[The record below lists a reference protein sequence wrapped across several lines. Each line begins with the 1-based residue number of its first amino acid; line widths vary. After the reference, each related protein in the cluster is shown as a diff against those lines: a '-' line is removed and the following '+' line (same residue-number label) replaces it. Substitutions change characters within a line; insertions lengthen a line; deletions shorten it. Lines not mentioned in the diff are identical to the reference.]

1 MGGFFGIGNSSAKT
15 DRGRAL
21 GGWNAM
27 WDVWGK
33 SMDALQPA
41 TRAEQLVGGQ
51 PTTTGAGVSNLDMSS
66 DFWKSVLTGDKGA
79 QTAAAAPAINAVN
92 AQTQQQKQEQ
102 AQMGTS
108 RGGGTAGYNTQTEQE
123 RQADVTNAMLGLGP
137 KAAEQLQEVGGAQA
151 QVGQRE
157 LALALQQLGLSQEV
171 ARDIVTTSMES
182 RGQSHSMSPARIAET
197 AILSMIGL

>member
-41 TRAEQLVGGQ
+41 QRAEGMINASPTVSGGVGD
-51 PTTTGAGVSNLDMSS
+51 LDTAS
-66 DFWKSVLTGDKGA
+66 DFWRSVLSGDKGA
-79 QTAAAAPAINAVN
+79 TAAAAAPAVNAVN
-92 AQTQQQKQEQ
+92 AQAAQKRTEQ
-102 AQMGTS
+102 AQMGTA
-108 RGGGTAGYNTQTEQE
+108 RGGGTAGYNTMPEFE
-123 RQADVTNAMLGLGP
+123 RGSNITNAIFGLVP
-137 KAAEQLQEVGGAQA
+137 QAAQSLESTGGARA

-157 LALALQQLGLSQEV
+157 LALALQQLGLSEEV
-171 ARDIVTTSMES
+171 AKDIVTTSMSS
-182 RGQSHSMSPARIAET
+182 RTDSQAMSPARIAET

>member
-1 MGGFFGIGNSSAKT
+1 MGGILGIGNSSAKT

-33 SMDALQPA
+33 AANPNSLTQAS
-41 TRAEQLVGGQ
+41 TESG
-51 PTTTGAGVSNLDMSS
+51 TGAMDQAG
-66 DFWKSVLTGDKGA
+66 DFWKSVLSGDKGA

-102 AQMGTS
+102 ANMGTS

-123 RQADVTNAMLGLGP
+123 RQSDITNAMMGLGP
-137 KAAEQLQEVGGAQA
+137 KAAEQLEQVGGAQA
-151 QVGQRE
+151 QVGQRQ
-157 LALALQQLGLSQEV
+157 LALALQQLGLSEEV
-171 ARDIVTTSMES
+171 ARDIVTTSMQS
-182 RGQSHSMSPARIAET
+182 RTDSQSMSPARIAET